1 MNFVALLLVITKLM
15 CDPCTWEQLSNPD
28 PLPQLYSWHFPVSA
42 VLGRLQSWGVVWSHG
57 WRLKQPTPYIVHN
70 FQSSRKPVNSKYN
83 PTYNCYTKPKSR
95 PNMSISEWPGWEVQC
110 QRDVLIH
117 PTEGLSPPVVS
128 FLAVFG
134 HTTDKSYQ
142 LLQQCHMDGN
152 PMEKLCIGV
161 EEQQNLRGGT
171 SVFVWRTERIWM
183 KWIFV
188 GSKK

>member
-1 MNFVALLLVITKLM
+1 MRAIIQSWPFASTLFRTLSCFCSPGSIAVMRGCLVPWLEAEATN
-15 CDPCTWEQLSNPD
+15 S
-28 PLPQLYSWHFPVSA
+28 LYS
-42 VLGRLQSWGVVWSHG
+42 
-57 WRLKQPTPYIVHN
+57 HN

-83 PTYNCYTKPKSR
+83 PTYNYYTKPKSR

-117 PTEGLSPPVVS
+117 RTEGLSPPVVS
-128 FLAVFG
+128 FLAIFG

-152 PMEKLCIGV
+152 PMEKLCICV

-183 KWIFV
+183 KGIFV